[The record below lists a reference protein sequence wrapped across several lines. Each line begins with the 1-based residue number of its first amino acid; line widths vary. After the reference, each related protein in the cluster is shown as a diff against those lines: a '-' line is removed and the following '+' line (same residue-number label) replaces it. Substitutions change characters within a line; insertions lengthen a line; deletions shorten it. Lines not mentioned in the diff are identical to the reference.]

1 MNPDSSARSC
11 GTRFRPYC
19 LLGAAILLVTAL
31 FSRPARETFQKSG
44 QFFSYSRLTG
54 LPQIMLWAWERPEN
68 LNFIDPCE
76 IGVAFLAGTL
86 YLRGEKVVVRPRLQP
101 LRVPAGAILMA
112 VIRLESDQ
120 VEPPQLSTDQ
130 QKQVV
135 AAIIKLARTPKVTAM
150 QIDFDAKASERAFY
164 RGLLSDL
171 RHQFP
176 APFGLSMTALASWCI
191 HDNWLA
197 DLPVDEAVPMLFR
210 MGADHLPV
218 LLHLRAG
225 RDFSSA
231 LCRHSLGIATDEPL
245 PQLPAGR
252 RVYLFHPRPWLP
264 QNVHT
269 SVEEVRQWQ

>member
-1 MNPDSSARSC
+1 M
-11 GTRFRPYC
+11 
-19 LLGAAILLVTAL
+19 VTAL
-31 FSRPARETFQKSG
+31 FGRTAQETFPRPG
-44 QFFSYSRLTG
+44 RFSSHRRSVG

-68 LNFIDPCE
+68 LDFIDPHE

-86 YLRGEKVVVRPRLQP
+86 YLRGERVVVRPRLQP
-101 LRVPAGAILMA
+101 LRVPAGTALMA
-112 VIRLESDQ
+112 VVRIETDR
-120 VEPPQLSTDQ
+120 VELPQLSVDR

-135 AAIIKLARTPKVTAM
+135 AAVTNLVRTPKVTAL
-150 QIDFDAKASERAFY
+150 QIDFDAKTSERPFY
-164 RGLLSDL
+164 RGLLSEL
-171 RHQFP
+171 RRQFP

-210 MGADHLPV
+210 MGADHLQV

-245 PQLPAGR
+245 PHPPAGR

-264 QNVHT
+264 QNAHT
-269 SVEEVRQWQ
+269 TVAEVRQWQ

>member
-1 MNPDSSARSC
+1 MNPDSLARSRV
-11 GTRFRPYC
+11 TRFRPYC
-19 LLGAAILLVTAL
+19 LLGAAILLITAL
-31 FSRPARETFQKSG
+31 FSRPAQETFQRSG
-44 QFFSYSRLTG
+44 RLSSHSRFVG
-54 LPQIMLWAWERPEN
+54 LPQIMLWAWERREN
-68 LNFIDPCE
+68 LDFINPRE
-76 IGVAFLAGTL
+76 MGVAFLAGTL
-86 YLRGEKVVVRPRLQP
+86 YLRGERVAVRPRLQP
-101 LRVPAGAILMA
+101 LRVPAGTILMA
-112 VIRLESDQ
+112 VVRIETDR
-120 VEPPQLSTDQ
+120 VEPLQLSADQ

-135 AAIIKLARTPKVTAM
+135 AAITKLTRIPKVTAL
-150 QIDFDAKASERAFY
+150 QIDFDAKASERPFY

-210 MGADHLPV
+210 MGADHLQV

-264 QNVHT
+264 QNAHT
-269 SVEEVRQWQ
+269 IVEEVQQWQ